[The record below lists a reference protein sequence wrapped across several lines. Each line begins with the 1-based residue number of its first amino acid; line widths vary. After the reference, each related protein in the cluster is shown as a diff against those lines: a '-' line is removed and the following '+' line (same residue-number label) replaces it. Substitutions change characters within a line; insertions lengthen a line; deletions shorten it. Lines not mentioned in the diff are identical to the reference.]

1 MVRVRDRVLTQQ
13 YSLVIF
19 DLLLYFGQFHEARN
33 RQKQSRTLSV

>member
-19 DLLLYFGQFHEARN
+19 DLLLYFGHFHEARN